1 MRTSFK
7 NRLQMFR
14 RVRDLIQPMANDPAI
29 AVPARELD
37 GVIERLTLHARQQDA
52 HGRQSRHGTE
62 IVLGLARTLRED
74 LVRPVVLLARTIP
87 ADRWAVN
94 APGARSL
101 SSLRRRDFEG
111 LLATARGLHDAA
123 IVHEQALVATGLPVG
138 HLAKLVAGA
147 DALGAALDARQQQW
161 LKRASSTAGAREE
174 SRRGM
179 RIVRLVDSL
188 VRPLIRTDAG
198 MLAAWEQ
205 AQRLPRVSVSG
216 GGVEG
221 GEGAEGGASP
231 TPPTSPVVSI
241 GREASAEVKAA

>member
-1 MRTSFK
+1 
-7 NRLQMFR
+7 
-14 RVRDLIQPMANDPAI
+14 
-29 AVPARELD
+29 
-37 GVIERLTLHARQQDA
+37 
-52 HGRQSRHGTE
+52 
-62 IVLGLARTLRED
+62 
-74 LVRPVVLLARTIP
+74 
-87 ADRWAVN
+87 
-94 APGARSL
+94 
-101 SSLRRRDFEG
+101 
-111 LLATARGLHDAA
+111 
-123 IVHEQALVATGLPVG
+123 
-138 HLAKLVAGA
+138 
-147 DALGAALDARQQQW
+147 
-161 LKRASSTAGAREE
+161 
-174 SRRGM
+174 M